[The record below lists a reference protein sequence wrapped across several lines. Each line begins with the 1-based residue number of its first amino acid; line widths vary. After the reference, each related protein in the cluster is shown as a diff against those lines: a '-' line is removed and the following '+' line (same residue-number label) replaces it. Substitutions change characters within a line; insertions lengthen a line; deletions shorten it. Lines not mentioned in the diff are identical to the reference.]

1 MTLYI
6 KCFKKGKP
14 MEYIDFK
21 NEANDLIDKI
31 TEILKLMDLQ
41 QKSQEVKSLE
51 AEMNTPGFW
60 NDQDQARKISKK
72 MAQIRD
78 EIAHIERLE
87 ATRDE
92 LETYIT
98 FLDEEFTEELFEE
111 AIQAL
116 APIVLFVEK
125 AEIEVLLNEKYDHND
140 AIFTIHA
147 GAGGTEA
154 QDWAQMLMR
163 MYMRW
168 AENSGY
174 TFNVI
179 DSLSG
184 EEAGIKSAT
193 IEIAGNLAFGKLKSE
208 IGIHRLVRIS
218 PFNAQG
224 KRQTSFASV
233 FVYPEID
240 DDIEI
245 EIDTKDLKIDTYR
258 SSGAG
263 GQHVNTTDS
272 AVRITH
278 LPTNIVVSCQNERS
292 QIQNRDKAMAILKSR
307 LYQHFEEQREQEK
320 KSSEASK
327 TEIGWGNQIRSYVFQ
342 PYQQVKDLRTNHV
355 IGQVDKVMD
364 GKLDP
369 FIYAWLKMT
378 AKSRMNG

>member
-1 MTLYI
+1 
-6 KCFKKGKP
+6 

-31 TEILKLMDLQ
+31 TEILKLMDLR
-41 QKSQEVKSLE
+41 QKSQEVKSFE
-51 AEMNTPGFW
+51 AEMNAPGFW
-60 NDQDQARKISKK
+60 NDQEQARRISKK
-72 MAQIRD
+72 VSQIRN
-78 EIAHIERLE
+78 EIAHIESLK
-87 ATRDE
+87 ATKDE
-92 LETYIT
+92 LETYLT
-98 FLDEEFTEELFEE
+98 FLDDDFTSELFEE
-111 AIQAL
+111 GIQAL
-116 APIVLFVEK
+116 ERIKQFVEK
-125 AEIEVLLNEKYDHND
+125 AEIEALLNEEYDHND

-163 MYMRW
+163 MYMHW
-168 AENSGY
+168 AEDSGY

-179 DSLSG
+179 DSLPG

-193 IEIAGNLAFGKLKSE
+193 IEIEGNLAFGMLKSE

-233 FVYPEID
+233 FVYPQFD
-240 DDIEI
+240 DDIEV
-245 EIDTKDLKIDTYR
+245 EIDSKDIKIDTYR

-307 LYQHFEEQREQEK
+307 LYQHYKELQDQEK
-320 KSSEASK
+320 KSNEASK

-342 PYQQVKDLRTNHV
+342 PYQMVKDHRTNHEV
-355 IGQVDKVMD
+355 GQVDKVMD
-364 GKLDP
+364 GDLDS

-378 AKSRMNG
+378 AKSRMNDR

>member
-1 MTLYI
+1 
-6 KCFKKGKP
+6 

-41 QKSQEVKSLE
+41 QKNDEVKNLE
-51 AEMNTPGFW
+51 TEMNTPGFW
-60 NDQDQARKISKK
+60 NDQDQARKISKNV
-72 MAQIRD
+72 AQIRD
-78 EIAHIERLE
+78 EIAHIEHLE
-87 ATRDE
+87 ATKDE

-98 FLDEEFTEELFEE
+98 FLDEDFTQELFEE
-111 AIQAL
+111 AIPAL
-116 APIVLFVEK
+116 TRISQFVEK

-163 MYMRW
+163 MYMHW
-168 AENSGY
+168 AEDSGY

-179 DSLSG
+179 DSLAG

-193 IEIAGNLAFGKLKSE
+193 VEIAGNLAFGKLKSE

-233 FVYPEID
+233 FVYPELD
-240 DDIEI
+240 DDIEVD
-245 EIDTKDLKIDTYR
+245 IDTKDLKIDTYR

-292 QIQNRDKAMAILKSR
+292 QIQNREKAMAILKSR
-307 LYQHFEEQREQEK
+307 LYQHYEELREQEK
-320 KSSEASK
+320 KSTEASK

-364 GKLDP
+364 GGLDP
-369 FIYAWLKMT
+369 FIYAWLKMS
-378 AKSRMNG
+378 AKTRMNG

>member
-1 MTLYI
+1 M
-6 KCFKKGKP
+6 KKGKT

-31 TEILKLMDLQ
+31 VEIRKLMNLE
-41 QKSQEVKSLE
+41 QKKQEVKALE
-51 AEMNTPGFW
+51 TEMNTPGFW
-60 NDQDQARKISKK
+60 DDQEKARKISKK
-72 MAQIRD
+72 MAHIRD
-78 EIAHIERLE
+78 EIVHIEKLD
-87 ATRDE
+87 ATQDE
-92 LETYIT
+92 LETYIV
-98 FLDEEFTEELFEE
+98 FLDEEFGQELFDE

-116 APIVLFVEK
+116 GRISRFVEK
-125 AEIEVLLNEKYDHND
+125 SEIEVLLNGEYDSND

-154 QDWAQMLMR
+154 QDWAQMLLR

-174 TFNVI
+174 TFTVI
-179 DSLSG
+179 DSQPG
-184 EEAGIKSAT
+184 EEAGLKSAT
-193 IEIAGNLAFGKLKSE
+193 VEITGNMAFGMLKSE
-208 IGIHRLVRIS
+208 TGIHRLVRIS

-233 FVYPEID
+233 FVYPEFD
-240 DDIEI
+240 DDIEV
-245 EIDTKDLKIDTYR
+245 EIDTNDLKIDTYR

-278 LPTNIVVSCQNERS
+278 LPTKIVVSCQNERS
-292 QIQNRDKAMAILKSR
+292 QIQNRDKAMSILKSR
-307 LYQHFEEQREQEK
+307 LYQHYEELREQEK
-320 KSSEASK
+320 KSNEASK

-342 PYQQVKDLRTNHV
+342 PYQMVKDLRTNHE

-364 GKLDP
+364 GELDP

-378 AKSRMNG
+378 AKSRMDG

>member
-1 MTLYI
+1 
-6 KCFKKGKP
+6 
-14 MEYIDFK
+14 
-21 NEANDLIDKI
+21 
-31 TEILKLMDLQ
+31 
-41 QKSQEVKSLE
+41 
-51 AEMNTPGFW
+51 
-60 NDQDQARKISKK
+60 

-364 GKLDP
+364 GELDP